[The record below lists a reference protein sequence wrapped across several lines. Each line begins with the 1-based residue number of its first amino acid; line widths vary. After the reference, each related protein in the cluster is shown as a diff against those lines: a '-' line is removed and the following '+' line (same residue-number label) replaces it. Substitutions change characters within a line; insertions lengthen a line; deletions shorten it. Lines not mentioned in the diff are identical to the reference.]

1 MAGSMAGLV
10 DARYARRVA
19 EGLLTCGAFTVDL
32 RMPRERWFRWKSGIT
47 APFGCDCRQVNAF
60 PVVRRLIDGA
70 MADAVRQA
78 FPDAGYVVGIAQAGI
93 PWAKTLA
100 ERLDLPLAYVRT
112 QSRAPGGPLVECA
125 PRGTAL
131 AIVVEDVVASG
142 ETTRRAIHAISAET
156 DLTVAGIQS
165 IANWDFPR
173 ASRPGAVACPGAHQ
187 LPVPRGLRAGGG
199 TDRRRRLRPAQPFL
213 PGSTQPDLAR
223 LNPGQP
229 TAATTSAGGRT
240 APRVLGLDPAG
251 VHGERPG
258 GTAGANAAF
267 ATRAR

>member
-1 MAGSMAGLV
+1 MTGSMAGLV

-32 RMPRERWFRWKSGIT
+32 RMPRERWFRWKSGIM

-70 MADAVRQA
+70 MTDAVRQA

-165 IANWDFPR
+165 IANWDFPEMR
-173 ASRPGAVACPGAHQ
+173 AALEQ
-187 LPVPRGLRAGGG
+187 WPVRALTSYPHLVDCARAAGLI
-199 TDRRRRLRPAQPFL
+199 D
-213 PGSTQPDLAR
+213 D
-223 LNPGQP
+223 
-229 TAATTSAGGRT
+229 
-240 APRVLGLDPAG
+240 AG
-251 VHGERPG
+251 VAQLSRFYRDPRNQTWPG
-258 GTAGANAAF
+258 
-267 ATRAR
+267 